1 MMIVFV
7 FIGYMFAN
15 FSNQAEYDDV
25 MNQTLNFIQVNGYPA
40 FDIMIDGQASVRY
53 VHDFFANPI
62 LVIDTIIN
70 LLSMIGIHKYSPCH
84 ITCKL
89 I

>member
-1 MMIVFV
+1 MMNVFA

-25 MNQTLNFIQVNGYPA
+25 MNQTLNFIQVNGYPS

-53 VHDFFANPI
+53 VHTAHAI
-62 LVIDTIIN
+62 
-70 LLSMIGIHKYSPCH
+70 
-84 ITCKL
+84 
-89 I
+89 